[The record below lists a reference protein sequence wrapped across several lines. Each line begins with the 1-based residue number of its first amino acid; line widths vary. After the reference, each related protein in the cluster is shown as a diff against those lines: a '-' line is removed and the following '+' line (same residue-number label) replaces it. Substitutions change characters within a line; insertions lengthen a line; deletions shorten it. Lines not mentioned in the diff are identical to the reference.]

1 MVLPREYGLGTV
13 VSFRYLAPKANDR
26 MPMVLILTPK
36 HMDGYA
42 HGINLRYISP
52 IQVQQLQ
59 HYFKTPWERAKDFIN
74 PFKQQA
80 VEDYQKQL
88 EQQREDEE
96 GGAQEP
102 QEGYVIAPDPNNSTF
117 GVSTFTRTV
126 GAVARQARGAF
137 GKLGR
142 FLPFGG
148 RDKPPPPPPKPS
160 PFANVTKQT
169 VPQINDPAAF
179 YYQYVKPI
187 LGVNTKNAY
196 RKYNPQYIR
205 NLRIVKGV
213 RGAGF

>member
-1 MVLPREYGLGTV
+1 MVLPREYTLGTV
-13 VSFRYLAPKANDR
+13 VAFRYTAPTANDR
-26 MPMVLILTPK
+26 MPMVLVLTPR
-36 HMDGYA
+36 HADGYV

-74 PFKQQA
+74 PFKQTA
-80 VEDYQKQL
+80 VDKYQQEL
-88 EQQREDEE
+88 EKQREDEE

-102 QEGYVIAPDPNNSTF
+102 REGYVISPDPNNSTF
-117 GVSTFTRTV
+117 GVSTFTKTA
-126 GAVARQARGAF
+126 GAVVRQAKGAF

-148 RDKPPPPPPKPS
+148 RQAPPPPPPKPS
-160 PFANVTKQT
+160 PFANVTKLN
-169 VPQINDPAAF
+169 VPQINDPYAF

-187 LGVNTKNAY
+187 LGPNTKNAY
-196 RKYNPQYIR
+196 RKYKPEFVM

-213 RGAGF
+213 RSAGF